1 MKVAAMMLVTHQL
14 QGSYVACPSR
24 PLLWRKGLTLKRPV
38 VTLHMLGRRE
48 RSISLRHSTCLCI
61 GAHTCGLN
69 TKSIRISAFKGS
81 VENGES
87 GARAIDE
94 NVPKSSIKVSYVPKD
109 GEATTIESSKA
120 HNGPVTYSSET
131 GENIVGSA
139 AIQELFKKWIMI
151 LRSQSPSRVMDDALG
166 EEAPPR
172 DTSEAKIDTQR
183 NRKGKILKTVWSY
196 FWDMNAT
203 IKIPLLIFVPWYL
216 GVNLIYGAEV
226 SKELTPLWVFGPLII
241 ALYIKMLRGLC
252 ALYVFCFTQTVQLI
266 RNLPTYYLLA
276 YNYIAHGKLKEDIRV
291 HVWQPVVDMKNLDYK
306 EVCIKKMKDFQ
317 EWMMEKYLDYVES
330 IWPYYCRTIRFLKR
344 ANLI

>member
-1 MKVAAMMLVTHQL
+1 MPFKAFIMEERIDVKETC
-14 QGSYVACPSR
+14 SYTSYA
-24 PLLWRKGLTLKRPV
+24 WEKGEEHIIKALYLF
-38 VTLHMLGRRE
+38 MAYFC
-48 RSISLRHSTCLCI
+48 SI

-87 GARAIDE
+87 GGRAIDE

-172 DTSEAKIDTQR
+172 DTSEAKIDTQS

-241 ALYIKMLRGLC
+241 ALYIKMVRGLC
-252 ALYVFCFTQTVQLI
+252 ALYVFCFTQTLQLI

-276 YNYIAHGKLKEDIRV
+276 YNYIAHGKLKEDVRV
-291 HVWQPVVDMKNLDYK
+291 HIWQPVVDMKNLDYK